1 MKTFRI
7 IGFAMLAILLSLS
20 ACSGGGDEPVDPT
33 PKPEV
38 SKSEITMDATLV
50 SNGLSFGSTEGDQ
63 TVSFTASEN
72 WTLSVASTPSGA
84 TWCKAS
90 ATSGSKGTASVKFT
104 VEANTG
110 YEDRMVS
117 VTIKSGTASK
127 TFTITQKG
135 ADALLVTTSKYE
147 IPQSG
152 GQIEVEVKSNLNY
165 QLAVSEDAKSWITE
179 GSGRSLT
186 TRKHSFTIS
195 PNEEVDKREGT
206 ITFKS
211 GDKSE
216 VVRVYQS
223 GGAIILL
230 SQDEY
235 TVSSEGDTLSVDVK
249 SNVDYGVELPDVDW
263 ITDISSSRGMSSHT
277 LEYVV
282 HSNSTY
288 DSRSAFIVFYDRNS
302 DLKDTLTVHQQGIP
316 FDTDYV
322 DLQFDQ
328 PGVTTSY
335 NETDGS
341 LSMTYSSGY
350 LPTVT
355 PGNSIVLPA
364 EFHFDIRVI
373 ESVSVSGNTLRL
385 TTSQGNMTN
394 LFRNTSFTLTTDA
407 SVTSRSA
414 GSTVYTP
421 TAYGYINEKGEYVEM
436 YNESTSS
443 RSSLSVEQD
452 LWGFNENF
460 NDEVIYSGKAGT
472 LSWEKCEFYAGLKGT
487 FMFDFGQKE
496 VQDRLPVGDLKKFSY
511 ELNGTVG
518 MDLMLKYDYAYEYE
532 EEDDQIIK
540 YNVIP
545 TGVLRFTVGPVP
557 VVILVYTHLGK
568 QYACQIE
575 GELEATTGV
584 KLENEVSLGLEWTP
598 GSGVVPTKSI
608 KPTFEFHPL
617 TVEAK
622 ASAEAKVSYY
632 PQVEIG
638 IYKFLGPWFEP
649 RPYLKETVGA
659 GFRASTD
666 GDNYVGW
673 KAETY
678 NGMDLRMGLKMD
690 FGFWDK
696 EVWTS
701 DLYNWIGDRLL
712 FEAPSRIRTLS
723 PENHIKV
730 EKDESV
736 TAEFMVESFS
746 PITNKY
752 YPCPWALI
760 NFEPESGNLDQPLA
774 VTNLEGKATVAWTP
788 DPGSSAQSRATETVD
803 RKLTAKVVDKDGK
816 TIDDTNLFVKTENDE
831 DELRKALI
839 KLYEST
845 NGDNWT
851 RNDNWCSDKPLT
863 EWYGVSYG
871 FFFEGFTISL
881 SKNNLTGKINQTFL
895 GNIMVR
901 LNVSYNNLTSI
912 NLSGSTSLISLGADS
927 NQLTSIDLS
936 ECIALES
943 LGCEKNQLSFINL
956 SKCTSLEI
964 FMPRMTCPYS
974 LDVSGCT
981 ALKTLDCLDSKLTY
995 FDASGCTA
1003 LEKIICSRTQL
1014 TSLDIT
1020 GCTALKELFC
1030 SSTQLTSL
1038 DVTGCTAL
1046 KTLDC
1051 SYNRLTSLNVSGCA
1065 ALTSLNC
1072 IQNWPLS
1079 NINVAGC
1086 TALTRLDCYR
1096 TQITKMIPDWF
1107 SQITNFNY
1115 EKRYQYSKF
1124 TGTYTDKGYGW
1135 WYPGEP
1141 EKGYHGK

>member
-216 VVRVYQS
+216 VVTVYQS

-341 LSMTYSSGY
+341 LSVTYPSGY

-364 EFHFDIRVI
+364 EYHFDIRVI

-460 NDEVIYSGKAGT
+460 NDEIIYSGKAGT

-788 DPGSSAQSRATETVD
+788 DSGSSAQSRATETVD
-803 RKLTAKVVDKDGK
+803 RKLTAKVVDHEGE
-816 TIDDTNLFVKTENDE
+816 TIDETGLIVKVNKDEENKDEGNKDEEKPMKKIKSFRKVWKDPISPTICEYSFTYKNDTISRIVCNNNPGHDVWTFKYSDNGHLSVNVSWDLFNQASATYS
-831 DELRKALI
+831 I
-839 KLYEST
+839 KL
-845 NGDNWT
+845 
-851 RNDNWCSDKPLT
+851 NDDGYMQSCTQKFYSSDDGSRSDHWEFEYNEDGQMVYASSSL
-863 EWYGVSYG
+863 YGSWNISYQDSNAVS
-871 FFFEGFTISL
+871 
-881 SKNNLTGKINQTFL
+881 
-895 GNIMVR
+895 
-901 LNVSYNNLTSI
+901 
-912 NLSGSTSLISLGADS
+912 LSGSDSCSISYG
-927 NQLTSIDLS
+927 N
-936 ECIALES
+936 LEAKGYWI
-943 LGCEKNQLSFINL
+943 LFNWMYGLPFEDEM
-956 SKCTSLEI
+956 EI
-964 FMPRMTCPYS
+964 FGLLGLLGKPSKNLPATNSGEDYPLYFNWS
-974 LDVSGCT
+974 LDDEGYPTKFSVD
-981 ALKTLDCLDSKLTY
+981 AILDPYDMS
-995 FDASGCTA
+995 
-1003 LEKIICSRTQL
+1003 
-1014 TSLDIT
+1014 
-1020 GCTALKELFC
+1020 
-1030 SSTQLTSL
+1030 
-1038 DVTGCTAL
+1038 
-1046 KTLDC
+1046 
-1051 SYNRLTSLNVSGCA
+1051 
-1065 ALTSLNC
+1065 
-1072 IQNWPLS
+1072 
-1079 NINVAGC
+1079 
-1086 TALTRLDCYR
+1086 
-1096 TQITKMIPDWF
+1096 F
-1107 SQITNFNY
+1107 SW
-1115 EKRYQYSKF
+1115 E
-1124 TGTYTDKGYGW
+1124 
-1135 WYPGEP
+1135 
-1141 EKGYHGK
+1141 

>member
-1 MKTFRI
+1 
-7 IGFAMLAILLSLS
+7 MLAILLSLS
-20 ACSGGGDEPVDPT
+20 ACSGGGDDPVDPT

-50 SNGLSFGSTEGDQ
+50 SNGLSFGSTEGDR
-63 TVSFTASEN
+63 TVSFTASDN

-84 TWCKAS
+84 TWCKPS

-127 TFTITQKG
+127 TFTVTQKG

-152 GQIEVEVKSNLNY
+152 GQIEVEVKSNLDY
-165 QLAVSEDAKSWITE
+165 QLEVSEDAKSWITE

-216 VVRVYQS
+216 VVTVYQS

-341 LSMTYSSGY
+341 LSVTYPSGL
-350 LPTVT
+350 LPIVT

-364 EFHFDIRVI
+364 EYHFDIRVI
-373 ESVSVSGNTLRL
+373 ESVSVSGNTLRM

-443 RSSLSVEQD
+443 RQVYPLNQNFWDFYQD
-452 LWGFNENF
+452 FNGEK
-460 NDEVIYSGKAGT
+460 IYEGKSGT
-472 LSWEKCEFYAGLKGT
+472 LYWDKCEFEAGLKGT
-487 FMFDFGQKE
+487 FTFDFGEKE
-496 VQDRLPVGDLKKFSY
+496 IDEVRKVGDLKKFGY
-511 ELNGTVG
+511 QLTGNLG
-518 MDLMLKYDYAYEYE
+518 MDLLLHYEYE
-532 EEDDQIIK
+532 HEYSESEDEIIK
-540 YNVIP
+540 KNVIP
-545 TGVLRFTVGPVP
+545 TKYIKFVVGTVP
-557 VVILVYTHLGK
+557 VVILVDTHLGK
-568 QYACQIE
+568 STECQIVGTVDE
-575 GELEATTGV
+575 EDEESIKMLDATTGV
-584 KLENEVSLGLEWTP
+584 KLGTEVSIGLEWTP
-598 GSGVVPTKSI
+598 GSGVTPTRKVE
-608 KPTFEFHPL
+608 PTFELYPF
-617 TVEAK
+617 TIEAR
-622 ASAEAKVSYY
+622 AHAEAKVSYY
-632 PQVEIG
+632 PQIVVG
-638 IYKFLGPWFEP
+638 IYKFLGPWLET
-649 RPYLKETVGA
+649 RPYLKETVDA
-659 GFRASTD
+659 GFYYSNEGD
-666 GDNYVGW
+666 DNYIGW

-678 NGMDLRMGLKMD
+678 NGMDLRMGLNLD
-690 FGFWDK
+690 FGVWGK
-696 EVWTS
+696 ELWHS
-701 DLYNWIGDRLL
+701 DSFNSIPDRLL

-746 PITNKY
+746 PITNEY

-788 DPGSSAQSRATETVD
+788 DPGSAAQSRATETVD
-803 RKLTAKVVDKDGK
+803 RKLTAKVVDHENK
-816 TIDDTNLFVKTENDE
+816 TIDETGLIVKVNKDEEKPMKKIKSFHMSEGGTTFYKHTFTYKNDS
-831 DELRKALI
+831 I
-839 KLYEST
+839 ST
-845 NGDNWT
+845 IVID
-851 RNDNWCSDKPLT
+851 D
-863 EWYGVSYG
+863 
-871 FFFEGFTISL
+871 
-881 SKNNLTGKINQTFL
+881 L
-895 GNIMVR
+895 G
-901 LNVSYNNLTSI
+901 LH
-912 NLSGSTSLISLGADS
+912 A
-927 NQLTSIDLS
+927 
-936 ECIALES
+936 E
-943 LGCEKNQLSFINL
+943 
-956 SKCTSLEI
+956 
-964 FMPRMTCPYS
+964 
-974 LDVSGCT
+974 
-981 ALKTLDCLDSKLTY
+981 
-995 FDASGCTA
+995 
-1003 LEKIICSRTQL
+1003 
-1014 TSLDIT
+1014 
-1020 GCTALKELFC
+1020 
-1030 SSTQLTSL
+1030 
-1038 DVTGCTAL
+1038 VT
-1046 KTLDC
+1046 
-1051 SYNRLTSLNVSGCA
+1051 
-1065 ALTSLNC
+1065 
-1072 IQNWPLS
+1072 
-1079 NINVAGC
+1079 
-1086 TALTRLDCYR
+1086 
-1096 TQITKMIPDWF
+1096 
-1107 SQITNFNY
+1107 FNY
-1115 EKRYQYSKF
+1115 LD
-1124 TGTYTDKGYGW
+1124 DKTIRVVAS
-1135 WYPGEP
+1135 YPGEYTTYHLDLNDDGYIQSC
-1141 EKGYHGK
+1141 KRSYHGEGTWTDHWDFEYNQEGQLKYVKCNRVDGNDVWKITYQNSNAISVSGTVSSSISYGDLEGQGSWILYDWMCGVDFDDEMEIFGLLGLFGKPSKNLPSVNISDGYTLYYNWSLDADGYPNKLFVDGVNMYFSWE

>member
-1 MKTFRI
+1 
-7 IGFAMLAILLSLS
+7 MLAILLSLS
-20 ACSGGGDEPVDPT
+20 ACSGGGDDPVDPT
-33 PKPEV
+33 PKPEI
-38 SKSEITMDATLV
+38 SKSEITMDVTLV
-50 SNGLSFGSTEGDQ
+50 SNGLSFGSTEGNQ
-63 TVSFTASEN
+63 TVSFTASDN

-84 TWCKAS
+84 TWCKPS
-90 ATSGSKGTASVKFT
+90 ATSGSKGIASVKFT

-127 TFTITQKG
+127 TFTVTQKG

-216 VVRVYQS
+216 VVTVYQS

-288 DSRSAFIVFYDRNS
+288 DSRSSFIVFYDHNS
-302 DLKDTLTVHQQGIP
+302 DLKDTLTIHQQGIP

-322 DLQFDQ
+322 DLKFDQ
-328 PGVTTSY
+328 PGVITSY

-341 LSMTYSSGY
+341 LSVTYPSGY

-364 EFHFDIRVI
+364 ECHFDIRVI
-373 ESVSVSGNTLRL
+373 ESVSVSGNTLRM

-443 RSSLSVEQD
+443 RQVYPLDQNFWDFYQD
-452 LWGFNENF
+452 FNGEK
-460 NDEVIYSGKAGT
+460 IYEGKAGT
-472 LSWEKCEFYAGLKGT
+472 LYWDKCEFEAGLKGT
-487 FMFDFGQKE
+487 FTFDFGEKE
-496 VQDRLPVGDLKKFSY
+496 IDEVRKVGDLKKFGY
-511 ELNGTVG
+511 QLTGNLG
-518 MDLMLKYDYAYEYE
+518 MDLLLHYEYE
-532 EEDDQIIK
+532 HEYSESEDEIIK
-540 YNVIP
+540 KNVIP
-545 TGVLRFTVGPVP
+545 TKYIKFVVGTVP
-557 VVILVYTHLGK
+557 VVILVDTHLGK
-568 QYACQIE
+568 STECQIVGTVDE
-575 GELEATTGV
+575 EDDESIKMLDATTGV
-584 KLENEVSLGLEWTP
+584 KLGTEVSIGLEWTP
-598 GSGVVPTKSI
+598 GSGVTPTRKVE
-608 KPTFEFHPL
+608 PTFELYPF
-617 TVEAK
+617 TIEAR
-622 ASAEAKVSYY
+622 AHAEAKVSYY
-632 PQVEIG
+632 PQIVVG
-638 IYKFLGPWFEP
+638 IYKFLGPWLET
-649 RPYLKETVGA
+649 RPYLKETVDA
-659 GFRASTD
+659 GFYYSNEGD
-666 GDNYVGW
+666 DNYIGW

-678 NGMDLRMGLKMD
+678 NGMDLRMGLNLD
-690 FGFWDK
+690 FGVWGK
-696 EVWTS
+696 ELWHS
-701 DLYNWIGDRLL
+701 DPFNSIPDRLL

-746 PITNKY
+746 PITNEY

-760 NFEPESGNLDQPLA
+760 NFEPESGNLNQPLA

-788 DPGSSAQSRATETVD
+788 DPGSAAQSRATETVN
-803 RKLTAKVVDKDGK
+803 RKLTAKVVDGEGE
-816 TIDDTNLFVKTENDE
+816 TIDETGLVVKIEKDKENIDEENDKKNTGAVDLGLSISWATCNLGAE
-831 DELRKALI
+831 KPEEYGNYFAFGEIEAKSS
-839 KLYEST
+839 YSWE
-845 NGDNWT
+845 NW
-851 RNDNWCSDKPLT
+851 
-863 EWYGVSYG
+863 
-871 FFFEGFTISL
+871 
-881 SKNNLTGKINQTFL
+881 NNPKTL
-895 GNIMVR
+895 
-901 LNVSYNNLTSI
+901 
-912 NLSGSTSLISLGADS
+912 NLSGEQDAATQQLGSGWRMPTKKECEELLQECSWKLIAIEGVKGYEVTGKNGNSIFLPLTGSYTSKEENYEARYRTSEAKLDGSGYDDPATIVMELQQDFTDTEMDS
-927 NQLTSIDLS
+927 AGGWVGHPIRPVLLNIVGKWEDLCKPACYYVFEANGTGLCYDGYEVDRIKWEWTSS
-936 ECIALES
+936 E
-943 LGCEKNQLSFINL
+943 N
-956 SKCTSLEI
+956 
-964 FMPRMTCPYS
+964 
-974 LDVSGCT
+974 
-981 ALKTLDCLDSKLTY
+981 
-995 FDASGCTA
+995 
-1003 LEKIICSRTQL
+1003 
-1014 TSLDIT
+1014 
-1020 GCTALKELFC
+1020 ELF
-1030 SSTQLTSL
+1030 
-1038 DVTGCTAL
+1038 
-1046 KTLDC
+1046 
-1051 SYNRLTSLNVSGCA
+1051 
-1065 ALTSLNC
+1065 
-1072 IQNWPLS
+1072 
-1079 NINVAGC
+1079 
-1086 TALTRLDCYR
+1086 
-1096 TQITKMIPDWF
+1096 ITKTTPLGRVEEEEIEVKWINDDKIEITQKQTGYDG
-1107 SQITNFNY
+1107 SQVY
-1115 EKRYQYSKF
+1115 YRAKE
-1124 TGTYTDKGYGW
+1124 
-1135 WYPGEP
+1135 
-1141 EKGYHGK
+1141 

>member
-803 RKLTAKVVDKDGK
+803 RKLTAKVVDHEGE
-816 TIDDTNLFVKTENDE
+816 TIDETGLIVKVNKDEENKDEGNKDEEKPMKKIKSFRKVWKDPISPTICEYSFTYKNDTISRIVCNNNPGHDVWTFKYSDNGHLSVNVSWDLFNQASATYS
-831 DELRKALI
+831 I
-839 KLYEST
+839 KL
-845 NGDNWT
+845 
-851 RNDNWCSDKPLT
+851 NDDGYMQSCTQKFYSSDDGSRSDHWEFEYNEDGQMVYASSSL
-863 EWYGVSYG
+863 YGSWNISYQDSNAVS
-871 FFFEGFTISL
+871 
-881 SKNNLTGKINQTFL
+881 
-895 GNIMVR
+895 
-901 LNVSYNNLTSI
+901 
-912 NLSGSTSLISLGADS
+912 LSGSDSCSISYG
-927 NQLTSIDLS
+927 N
-936 ECIALES
+936 LEAKGYWI
-943 LGCEKNQLSFINL
+943 LFNWMYGLPFEDEM
-956 SKCTSLEI
+956 EI
-964 FMPRMTCPYS
+964 FGLLGLLGKPSKNLPATNSGEDYPLYFNWS
-974 LDVSGCT
+974 LDDEGYPTKFSVD
-981 ALKTLDCLDSKLTY
+981 AILDPYDMS
-995 FDASGCTA
+995 
-1003 LEKIICSRTQL
+1003 
-1014 TSLDIT
+1014 
-1020 GCTALKELFC
+1020 
-1030 SSTQLTSL
+1030 
-1038 DVTGCTAL
+1038 
-1046 KTLDC
+1046 
-1051 SYNRLTSLNVSGCA
+1051 
-1065 ALTSLNC
+1065 
-1072 IQNWPLS
+1072 
-1079 NINVAGC
+1079 
-1086 TALTRLDCYR
+1086 
-1096 TQITKMIPDWF
+1096 F
-1107 SQITNFNY
+1107 SW
-1115 EKRYQYSKF
+1115 E
-1124 TGTYTDKGYGW
+1124 
-1135 WYPGEP
+1135 
-1141 EKGYHGK
+1141 

>member
-211 GDKSE
+211 GDKSK

-341 LSMTYSSGY
+341 LSVTYPSGY

-355 PGNSIVLPA
+355 QGNSIVLPA

-487 FMFDFGQKE
+487 FTFDFGQKE

-584 KLENEVSLGLEWTP
+584 KLENEVSRGLEWTP

-760 NFEPESGNLDQPLA
+760 NSEPESGNLDQPLA

-788 DPGSSAQSRATETVD
+788 DPGSAAQSRATETVD
-803 RKLTAKVVDKDGK
+803 RKLTAKVVDHEGEIIDETGLVVKVNNKGNKDEEKPMKKIKSLCIKEVLEEGTSTVDEYSFTYK
-816 TIDDTNLFVKTENDE
+816 NDAISKVTHTEHDVTI
-831 DELRKALI
+831 
-839 KLYEST
+839 
-845 NGDNWT
+845 
-851 RNDNWCSDKPLT
+851 
-863 EWYGVSYG
+863 SYG
-871 FFFEGFTISL
+871 FNYLDDKTIKVNGSAAGESMTYKLKLNEAGYIESCVESYSDSEVSWTCGWRFEYNEAGQLTYVSRSRGSETWRIAYSDSDVIGVSRNGHNTTSVSCGNHESPDHWMLLGWMYGVEIDDMEIFGLLGMLGKSSKHLPSVNRVVDEKDEYTLTYSWNLDDQGYPTSL
-881 SKNNLTGKINQTFL
+881 SLYENGVFYP
-895 GNIMVR
+895 M
-901 LNVSYNNLTSI
+901 
-912 NLSGSTSLISLGADS
+912 
-927 NQLTSIDLS
+927 
-936 ECIALES
+936 
-943 LGCEKNQLSFINL
+943 
-956 SKCTSLEI
+956 
-964 FMPRMTCPYS
+964 
-974 LDVSGCT
+974 
-981 ALKTLDCLDSKLTY
+981 Y
-995 FDASGCTA
+995 FSW
-1003 LEKIICSRTQL
+1003 E
-1014 TSLDIT
+1014 
-1020 GCTALKELFC
+1020 
-1030 SSTQLTSL
+1030 
-1038 DVTGCTAL
+1038 
-1046 KTLDC
+1046 
-1051 SYNRLTSLNVSGCA
+1051 
-1065 ALTSLNC
+1065 
-1072 IQNWPLS
+1072 
-1079 NINVAGC
+1079 
-1086 TALTRLDCYR
+1086 
-1096 TQITKMIPDWF
+1096 
-1107 SQITNFNY
+1107 
-1115 EKRYQYSKF
+1115 
-1124 TGTYTDKGYGW
+1124 
-1135 WYPGEP
+1135 
-1141 EKGYHGK
+1141 

>member
-1 MKTFRI
+1 MKTFRA
-7 IGFAMLAILLSLS
+7 IGIAMLAILLSLS
-20 ACSGGGDEPVDPT
+20 SCSGGDDNPVDPT

-50 SNGLSFGSTEGDQ
+50 SNGLSFGAGEGNQ
-63 TVSFTASEN
+63 SVSFTTNES

-90 ATSGSKGTASVKFT
+90 ATSGSKGSASVKFT

-127 TFTITQKG
+127 TFTVTQKG

-147 IPQSG
+147 LPQSG
-152 GQIEVEVKSNLNY
+152 GQIEIEVKSNLNY
-165 QLAVSEDAKSWITE
+165 QLEVSEGAKSWIAE
-179 GSGRSLT
+179 SSGRALS
-186 TRKHSFTIS
+186 TRKHQFTIS

-211 GDKSE
+211 GDRSE
-216 VVRVYQS
+216 VVTVYQS

-235 TVSSEGDTLSVDVK
+235 TVSSDGDTLSVDVK
-249 SNVDYGVELPDVDW
+249 SNVEYGVELPDVDW
-263 ITDISSSRGMSSHT
+263 ITDVSSSRGMSSHT

-288 DSRSAFIVFYDRNS
+288 DSRTACIVFYDRNS
-302 DLKDTLTVHQQGIP
+302 DLKDTLTVHQQGIA

-322 DLQFDQ
+322 DLKFEQ

-341 LSMTYSSGY
+341 L
-350 LPTVT
+350 TVT
-355 PGNSIVLPA
+355 YPSDDIPSVQSGNSIVLPA
-364 EFHFDIRVI
+364 EYHFDIRVI
-373 ESVSVSGNTLRL
+373 ESVSVSGNTLHL

-452 LWGFNENF
+452 LWNFNENF
-460 NDEVIYSGKAGT
+460 NDELIYSGKAGT
-472 LSWEKCEFYAGLKGT
+472 LSWEKCEFYSGLKGT
-487 FMFDFGQKE
+487 FTFDFGQKE
-496 VQDRLPVGDLKKFSY
+496 VQDRLPVGDLKKFGY
-511 ELNGTVG
+511 ELIGTLG
-518 MDLMLKYDYAYEYE
+518 MDLMLKYNYAYEYE

-598 GSGVVPTKSI
+598 GGGVVPTKSI

-617 TVEAK
+617 TVEAS

-638 IYKFLGPWFEP
+638 IYKFIGPWFEP
-649 RPYLKETVGA
+649 RPYLKETVDA

-760 NFEPESGNLDQPLA
+760 NFEPESGNLDYPLA
-774 VTNLEGKATVAWTP
+774 VTDLEGKATVAWTP
-788 DPGSSAQSRATETVD
+788 DPENVVQSRATELVSRT
-803 RKLTAKVVDKDGK
+803 LTAKVVDGEGESIDETGLVVKIEKDE
-816 TIDDTNLFVKTENDE
+816 ENDRKNTE
-831 DELRKALI
+831 AVDLGLSIRWASCNLGAEKPEEYGNYFAYGETEPKSIYSWENWNNPRTLQLNWDNDAATQQLGSGWRMPTKSECEELLNECSWKLI
-839 KLYEST
+839 DIGDVKGYEVT
-845 NGDNWT
+845 GKNGN
-851 RNDNWCSDKPLT
+851 SIFLPLT
-863 EWYGVSYG
+863 GSYSSIEGHNYEARYRTSEAKLDGAGYDDPSTIVMELQQDFSDTEMDSAAGWGGHPIRPVLLNIVGKWKDKCNPSCYYIFKEDGTGSYG
-871 FFFEGFTISL
+871 SGDESYGDFDWKLENDKVLTI
-881 SKNNLTGKINQTFL
+881 
-895 GNIMVR
+895 
-901 LNVSYNNLTSI
+901 
-912 NLSGSTSLISLGADS
+912 
-927 NQLTSIDLS
+927 
-936 ECIALES
+936 
-943 LGCEKNQLSFINL
+943 
-956 SKCTSLEI
+956 
-964 FMPRMTCPYS
+964 
-974 LDVSGCT
+974 
-981 ALKTLDCLDSKLTY
+981 
-995 FDASGCTA
+995 
-1003 LEKIICSRTQL
+1003 EKI
-1014 TSLDIT
+1014 DWE
-1020 GCTALKELFC
+1020 GEE
-1030 SSTQLTSL
+1030 
-1038 DVTGCTAL
+1038 DVDVVEI
-1046 KTLDC
+1046 KW
-1051 SYNRLTSLNVSGCA
+1051 VE
-1065 ALTSLNC
+1065 
-1072 IQNWPLS
+1072 S
-1079 NINVAGC
+1079 NKFIMEVEY
-1086 TALTRLDCYR
+1086 TRIVD
-1096 TQITKMIPDWF
+1096 
-1107 SQITNFNY
+1107 
-1115 EKRYQYSKF
+1115 
-1124 TGTYTDKGYGW
+1124 
-1135 WYPGEP
+1135 
-1141 EKGYHGK
+1141 

>member
-20 ACSGGGDEPVDPT
+20 ACSGGGDDPVDPT

-104 VEANTG
+104 VEANTD

-216 VVRVYQS
+216 VVTVYQS

-341 LSMTYSSGY
+341 LSVTYPSGY

-487 FMFDFGQKE
+487 FTFDFGQKE
-496 VQDRLPVGDLKKFSY
+496 VQDRLPVGDLKKFSC

-788 DPGSSAQSRATETVD
+788 DPGSAAQSRATETVD
-803 RKLTAKVVDKDGK
+803 RKLTAKVVDHEGETIDETGLIVKVNKDEENKDEGNKDEEGK
-816 TIDDTNLFVKTENDE
+816 T
-831 DELRKALI
+831 LRDALI
-839 KLYEST
+839 ELYEST
-845 NGDNWT
+845 NGDNWIS
-851 RNDNWCSDKPLT
+851 NYNWCSDKPLRVW
-863 EWYGVSYG
+863 EGVKEQSWGYIIDLSGYG
-871 FFFEGFTISL
+871 
-881 SKNNLTGKINQTFL
+881 LTGKIDQTFPDDV
-895 GNIMVR
+895 MVA
-901 LNVSYNNLTSI
+901 
-912 NLSGSTSLISLGADS
+912 LIVDN
-927 NQLTSIDLS
+927 NQLTSVDVSGSIGLKDLY
-936 ECIALES
+936 CYD
-943 LGCEKNQLSFINL
+943 NQLSFL
-956 SKCTSLEI
+956 DVSGCTSMEFLECGNNQLTSVD
-964 FMPRMTCPYS
+964 FSGCTVLRYLFCGNNQLTSLNVSGYKGLEELGCGNNQLTSLNVTGCTALTRLVCDRNQLTSLNVSGCTALKELLCQYNQLTS

-981 ALKTLDCLDSKLTY
+981 ALKDLSC
-995 FDASGCTA
+995 FNNN
-1003 LEKIICSRTQL
+1003 I
-1014 TSLDIT
+1014 TS
-1020 GCTALKELFC
+1020 
-1030 SSTQLTSL
+1030 
-1038 DVTGCTAL
+1038 V
-1046 KTLDC
+1046 
-1051 SYNRLTSLNVSGCA
+1051 
-1065 ALTSLNC
+1065 
-1072 IQNWPLS
+1072 
-1079 NINVAGC
+1079 
-1086 TALTRLDCYR
+1086 
-1096 TQITKMIPDWF
+1096 IPDWF
-1107 SQITNFNY
+1107 SQLSNFVHDTRY
-1115 EKRYQYSKF
+1115 EYSSLYKD
-1124 TGTYTDKGYGW
+1124 GHKDKGVGW
-1135 WYPGEP
+1135 WYSGEP
-1141 EKGYHGK
+1141 EKGYHWWN

>member
-216 VVRVYQS
+216 VVTVYQS

-341 LSMTYSSGY
+341 LSVTYPSGY

-460 NDEVIYSGKAGT
+460 NDEIIYSGKAGT

-788 DPGSSAQSRATETVD
+788 DSGSSAQSRATETVD
-803 RKLTAKVVDKDGK
+803 RKLTAKVVDHEGE
-816 TIDDTNLFVKTENDE
+816 TIDETGLIVKVNKDEENKDEGNKDEEKPMKKIKSFRKVWKDPISPTICEYSFTYKNDTISRIVCNNNPGHDVWTFKYSDNGHLSVNVSWDLFNQASATYS
-831 DELRKALI
+831 I
-839 KLYEST
+839 KL
-845 NGDNWT
+845 
-851 RNDNWCSDKPLT
+851 NDDGYMQSCTQKFYSSDDGSRSDHWEFEYNEDGQMVYASSSL
-863 EWYGVSYG
+863 YGSWNISYQDSNAVS
-871 FFFEGFTISL
+871 
-881 SKNNLTGKINQTFL
+881 
-895 GNIMVR
+895 
-901 LNVSYNNLTSI
+901 
-912 NLSGSTSLISLGADS
+912 LSGSDSCSISYG
-927 NQLTSIDLS
+927 N
-936 ECIALES
+936 LEAKGYWI
-943 LGCEKNQLSFINL
+943 LFNWMYGLPFEDEM
-956 SKCTSLEI
+956 EI
-964 FMPRMTCPYS
+964 FGLLGLLGKPSKNLPATNSGEDYPLYFNWS
-974 LDVSGCT
+974 LDDEGYPTKFSVD
-981 ALKTLDCLDSKLTY
+981 AILDPYDMS
-995 FDASGCTA
+995 
-1003 LEKIICSRTQL
+1003 
-1014 TSLDIT
+1014 
-1020 GCTALKELFC
+1020 
-1030 SSTQLTSL
+1030 
-1038 DVTGCTAL
+1038 
-1046 KTLDC
+1046 
-1051 SYNRLTSLNVSGCA
+1051 
-1065 ALTSLNC
+1065 
-1072 IQNWPLS
+1072 
-1079 NINVAGC
+1079 
-1086 TALTRLDCYR
+1086 
-1096 TQITKMIPDWF
+1096 F
-1107 SQITNFNY
+1107 SW
-1115 EKRYQYSKF
+1115 E
-1124 TGTYTDKGYGW
+1124 
-1135 WYPGEP
+1135 
-1141 EKGYHGK
+1141 